1 MACTVAPVAKGESM
15 TTDAHEAAENPET
28 TDGLWTAWRW
38 VIGAAS
44 LVMLAVAFW
53 MVNSRN
59 PASIVQSPP
68 AAEAL
73 TRSLQRYQAGRYEE
87 AIAAAKEALE
97 QNPGS
102 AEAYNNLAVSYL
114 AVRKFEEAIH
124 AAHEAIRLKP
134 DFQLAKNNLAWIQRE
149 QARANGVPRQT
160 PAPSAGNLLNQSIQ
174 HAQAGR
180 FKECVDTA
188 TQFTKVNP
196 KSAEAFNN
204 IGFCAGKLQQWDA
217 AIRNTQEALRLNPNF
232 QLAKNNLAWLQQQ
245 RLQSGAAKVP

>member
-1 MACTVAPVAKGESM
+1 M
-15 TTDAHEAAENPET
+15 
-28 TDGLWTAWRW
+28 
-38 VIGAAS
+38 
-44 LVMLAVAFW
+44 LVFAFW
-53 MVNSRN
+53 IVNSGN
-59 PASIVQSPP
+59 QASVAQSSS
-68 AAEAL
+68 AAAAL
-73 TRSLQRYQAGRYEE
+73 KRSLERYQAGRYEE

-97 QNPGS
+97 ENPGS

-114 AVRKFEEAIH
+114 GARRFDEAIH
-124 AAHEAIRLKP
+124 AAQEAVRLKP

-149 QARANGVPRQT
+149 KTRANGVPGQA
-160 PAPSAGNLLNQSIQ
+160 PAPSAGNLLNQSMQ

-180 FKECVDTA
+180 FKECIETA

-217 AIRNTQEALRLNPNF
+217 AIRNTQEALRLNPKF

-245 RLQSGAAKVP
+245 KLQSGAAKVP